1 MKYLKKRLLLDLN
14 KLIRCFEIYLKDFV
28 ENIDKRLL
36 SLDIYNLKIDK
47 VLTFNY
53 TNTYLKLYNNDVEC
67 DYIHGKAD
75 INNTMIT
82 NNMVLGINDY
92 LKESERFTNTQFIEF
107 KKYYQRLIK
116 LTNSHYRKWLDEI
129 NNKNQNVIHNVYIF
143 GHSLADTDHDILRE
157 FINNPKLKITIF
169 YNDSNQYSSQICN
182 LVHLIGPD
190 KLNEWVYQ
198 SRPKIQF
205 IKQNSMINIDDS
217 EWRIMRDIR
226 VCSELFKLSGQEI
239 EYKINEIKDHLDNID
254 KTYFRQQRN
263 VIDLFVAITTSGYVD
278 NNLRDQMLDMA
289 KDLYDS
295 TKNETYSPSEFK
307 RVGNSPQRYQN
318 VISNFIDLVNA
329 YNADKKANS
338 YHISDSDSC
347 EKILSL
353 LKVGIKIDKQQA
365 ILLIEDIIKGSK
377 HSYESNEEMWGCVC
391 SLICFVDQEKLIEI
405 ISDHISGDN
414 NLYRIK
420 YTYLLNLLK
429 KKGYVDNIY

>member
-1 MKYLKKRLLLDLN
+1 
-14 KLIRCFEIYLKDFV
+14 
-28 ENIDKRLL
+28 
-36 SLDIYNLKIDK
+36 
-47 VLTFNY
+47 
-53 TNTYLKLYNNDVEC
+53 
-67 DYIHGKAD
+67 
-75 INNTMIT
+75 
-82 NNMVLGINDY
+82 
-92 LKESERFTNTQFIEF
+92 
-107 KKYYQRLIK
+107 
-116 LTNSHYRKWLDEI
+116 
-129 NNKNQNVIHNVYIF
+129 
-143 GHSLADTDHDILRE
+143 
-157 FINNPKLKITIF
+157 
-169 YNDSNQYSSQICN
+169 
-182 LVHLIGPD
+182 
-190 KLNEWVYQ
+190 
-198 SRPKIQF
+198 
-205 IKQNSMINIDDS
+205 MINIDDS

-318 VISNFIDLVNA
+318 VISNFIDLVNT